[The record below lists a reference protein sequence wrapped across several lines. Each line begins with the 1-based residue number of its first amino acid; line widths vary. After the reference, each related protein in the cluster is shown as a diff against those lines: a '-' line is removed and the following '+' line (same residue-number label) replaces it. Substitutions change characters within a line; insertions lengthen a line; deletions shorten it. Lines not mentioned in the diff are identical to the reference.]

1 MKKEIFENLYESYGR
16 NLDIETCPYDY
27 KEMED
32 DAWNRELRRKA
43 KKIFSSIYNMFSNE
57 IVNKL
62 DYLQDDIY
70 ERLNEIKNDY
80 NSAMYHK
87 NKLEKSIK
95 EITDK
100 NTKLYDFYFAKKID
114 KEYFDEMKSY
124 YGELLAELKCHLL
137 YDNELLHNIK
147 IYKKEIESLIVTN

>member
-1 MKKEIFENLYESYGR
+1 MKKELFEVWYDDVGR
-16 NLDIETCPYDY
+16 NFAIETCPYDY

-43 KKIFSSIYNMFSNE
+43 KKIFSSVYNMFSN
-57 IVNKL
+57 IIADKL

-70 ERLNEIKNDY
+70 ERLIKIKNDY
-80 NSAMYHK
+80 NSAMIQK

-114 KEYFDEMKSY
+114 KEYFDEMKVY
-124 YGELLAELKCHLL
+124 YGETLSKLKCYLFNV
-137 YDNELLHNIK
+137 NELLHNIK
-147 IYKKEIESLIVTN
+147 VYKKEIESLIVTE